1 MHERGTESQ
10 QQQQQP
16 WTLVLAVSRGGC
28 KSGAGG
34 GGTIG
39 SAENQCMA
47 ECGWGEHLL

>member
-34 GGTIG
+34 GHHWVSTESMHGRVWMG
-39 SAENQCMA
+39 
-47 ECGWGEHLL
+47 